1 MPRRPRSQSSTPSPD
16 EANSLFAD
24 LLDDEIGA
32 SDDEANG
39 ANDAGD
45 DGGMGKSGIPP
56 AIAYQSAS
64 AATAPETALDDPDLP
79 YWLALNRVRGI
90 GPARFRLLLEGF
102 GSARGVWKA
111 GPADWQAAGLDA
123 RSVAALA
130 QQREH
135 IEPEAEVERLVRLHI
150 GALRTI
156 DPAYPQLLQEIP
168 LPPPVL
174 YVRGTLAPADEWA
187 LAIVGTRRASPYGKQ
202 MTERLAGELA
212 RQAITVVSGLAR
224 GIDTVAHQAALAAGG
239 RTIAVLGCGP
249 DLVYPPENAKLAVR
263 IVEQGAVITEFPPGT
278 QPEAGNFPARNRLIS
293 GLSLGVLVT
302 EAPETSGALITTRF
316 AAEQG
321 RDIFAVPGNVT
332 SRGSVGANRLIQDGA
347 KMVLEVGDI
356 LSELNLH
363 LAPQQL
369 ELLELREA
377 LPENASEA
385 RLLALLD
392 ASDEPGHIDDLCRAS
407 GLPVA
412 EVSGTLVMLELKG
425 LVRLVGPM
433 TYVKA

>member
-1 MPRRPRSQSSTPSPD
+1 MPRRPRSQSSTPAPD
-16 EANSLFAD
+16 DADSLFAD

-32 SDDEANG
+32 SEDEADEANK
-39 ANDAGD
+39 AGD
-45 DGGMGKSGIPP
+45 DSGIGKSGIPP

-64 AATAPETALDDPDLP
+64 AAPETALDDPDLP

-102 GSARGVWKA
+102 GSARGAWEA
-111 GPADWQAAGLDA
+111 GSTDWQAAGLDS
-123 RSVAALA
+123 RSVAALE
-130 QQREH
+130 QQRRR
-135 IEPEAEVERLVRLHI
+135 IEPEAEVARLVRLNI
-150 GALRTI
+150 GAVRVI
-156 DPAYPQLLQEIP
+156 DPAYPRLLQEIP

-363 LAPQQL
+363 LAPQQM

-425 LVRLVGPM
+425 QVRLVGPM

>member
-1 MPRRPRSQSSTPSPD
+1 MPRRPRSQSSTPAPD
-16 EANSLFAD
+16 DADSLFAD

-32 SDDEANG
+32 SEDEADEANK
-39 ANDAGD
+39 AGD

-64 AATAPETALDDPDLP
+64 AAPETALDDPDLP

-102 GSARGVWKA
+102 GSARGAWEA
-111 GPADWQAAGLDA
+111 GPTDWQAAGLDS
-123 RSVAALA
+123 RSVAALE
-130 QQREH
+130 QQRRR

-150 GALRTI
+150 GAVRTI
-156 DPAYPQLLQEIP
+156 DPAYPRLLLEIP

-249 DLVYPPENAKLAVR
+249 DLVYPPENAKLAAR

-321 RDIFAVPGNVT
+321 RDVFAVPGNVT
-332 SRGSVGANRLIQDGA
+332 NRGSVGANRLIQDGA
-347 KMVLEVGDI
+347 QMVLEVGDI

-363 LAPQQL
+363 LAPQQM
-369 ELLELREA
+369 EMLELREA

-385 RLLALLD
+385 RLLALLA
-392 ASDEPGHIDDLCRAS
+392 ASDDPGHIDDLCRAS
-407 GLPVA
+407 GMPIA

>member
-1 MPRRPRSQSSTPSPD
+1 MPRHPRSQSSTPPPD
-16 EANSLFAD
+16 DVDSLFAD

-32 SDDEANG
+32 VDGEANEAG
-39 ANDAGD
+39 ANSDGDA
-45 DGGMGKSGIPP
+45 SGIPP
-56 AIAYQSAS
+56 AITYQSAS
-64 AATAPETALDDPDLP
+64 AAPETALDDPDLP

-102 GSARGVWKA
+102 GSARGAWEA
-111 GPADWQAAGLDA
+111 GPADWQAAGLDT
-123 RSVAALA
+123 RSVGALE
-130 QQREH
+130 QQRVR
-135 IEPEAEVERLVRLHI
+135 IEPEAEVERLIKLHI

-156 DPAYPQLLQEIP
+156 DPAYPRLLREIP

-187 LAIVGTRRASPYGKQ
+187 LAIVGTRRASSYGKQ
-202 MTERLAGELA
+202 MTEKLAGELA
-212 RQAITVVSGLAR
+212 RQSITIVSGLAR
-224 GIDTVAHQAALAAGG
+224 GIDTVAHQATLAAGG

-249 DLVYPPENAKLAVR
+249 DLVYPPDNARLAAR
-263 IVEQGAVITEFPPGT
+263 IVEQGAILTEFPLGT

-332 SRGSVGANRLIQDGA
+332 SRASVGANRLIQDGA
-347 KMVLEVGDI
+347 QMVLEVGDI

-363 LAPQQL
+363 LAPQQM
-369 ELLELREA
+369 EMLELREA
-377 LPENASEA
+377 LPENDSEA

-392 ASDEPGHIDDLCRAS
+392 ASDEPGHIDDLCRTS

>member
-1 MPRRPRSQSSTPSPD
+1 MPRRPRSQSSTPAPD
-16 EANSLFAD
+16 DADSLFAD

-32 SDDEANG
+32 SEDEAN
-39 ANDAGD
+39 DAASASE
-45 DGGMGKSGIPP
+45 DGGMGKAGIPP

-64 AATAPETALDDPDLP
+64 AAPETALDDPDLP

-102 GSARGVWKA
+102 GSARGAWEA
-111 GPADWQAAGLDA
+111 GATDWQAAGLDS
-123 RSVAALA
+123 RSVAALE
-130 QQREH
+130 QQRRR
-135 IEPEAEVERLVRLHI
+135 IEPEAEVERLVRLQI
-150 GALRTI
+150 GAVRVI
-156 DPAYPQLLQEIP
+156 DPAYPRLLQEIP

-249 DLVYPPENAKLAVR
+249 DLVYPPENAKLAAR

-321 RDIFAVPGNVT
+321 RDIFAVPGNAT

-347 KMVLEVGDI
+347 QMVLEVGDI

-363 LAPQQL
+363 LAPQQM